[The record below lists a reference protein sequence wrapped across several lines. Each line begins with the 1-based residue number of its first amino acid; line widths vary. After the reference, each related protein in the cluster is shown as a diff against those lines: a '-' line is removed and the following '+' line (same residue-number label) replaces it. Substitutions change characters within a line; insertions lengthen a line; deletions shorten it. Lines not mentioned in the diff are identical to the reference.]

1 MTKFPASRLL
11 CQSLIVC
18 GALAAL
24 PAAAATQVMYTSVAG
39 VAGTLPDAQGWLDK
53 GLIGMSATVTSQG
66 TSVAPDL
73 SLISGAYGGYSNR
86 FATILSLAPPDI
98 GAGALVNNAF
108 PTLDRNAGFSLTLG
122 FQVISESHPPP
133 GSDRGGFSITLIG
146 SDLMGIAVGFQND
159 RIFVHNDDPTLSA
172 GENVSTLGGGVGA
185 GYVTRAFSSNLWN
198 LAVNGN
204 TYALTQGGD
213 TVLTGALRNYGA
225 YSGVGQSAYRTPN
238 FLFFG
243 DNTSS
248 SVASFLVDSAAISAA
263 PVPEPSGYAMML
275 AGFALVGVIARRR
288 ARR

>member
-1 MTKFPASRLL
+1 MTKFPAFRFL
-11 CQSLIVC
+11 CQVLFAC
-18 GALAAL
+18 GALASL
-24 PAAAATQVMYTSVAG
+24 PAAAATQVLYSSAL
-39 VAGTLPDAQGWLDK
+39 GTAPDEQGWLDK
-53 GLIGMSATVTSQG
+53 GLFGTSATVTLQG

-73 SLISGAYGGYSNR
+73 GPVAYGGYSNR
-86 FATILSLAPPDI
+86 FATILSLSPPNI
-98 GAGALVNNAF
+98 GAGALVNSSF

-122 FQVISESHPPP
+122 FQVVSESHLP

-159 RIFVHNDDPTLSA
+159 RIFVHNGDLTLSA

-204 TYALTQGGD
+204 TYALTQGSD
-213 TVLTGALRNYGA
+213 TVLSGALRNYGA

-248 SVASFLVDSAAISAA
+248 SAATFLVDSAAISAA
-263 PVPEPSGYAMML
+263 PVPAPSGYAMRL
-275 AGFALVGVIARRR
+275 AGYALVGDIARRR